1 MISIKITKKFN
12 ALVDLDHAYLKNY
25 HWIVRRIGNTNYAFR
40 KAYGKYF
47 AWNMSWD
54 VIGLPEKGLVVDH
67 IDGDGLNNMRS
78 NLRFLTH
85 RQNCQNRHSKMTSMY
100 PGVKKVG
107 DKFLANIRINGVQTY
122 LGSYDVELDA
132 ANAYKA
138 VNDSLGLPE
147 VIQPFTEEPKVDP
160 NVISRDEYFRMFQL
174 MKQDGLSDE
183 EIEGNLKGVRIAEDE
198 KATINRARSQA
209 GNRGD
214 SLGQEVLSH
223 EPELRSQLL
232 PSRAVNVWA

>member
-1 MISIKITKKFN
+1 MLGKK
-12 ALVDLDHAYLKNY
+12 LLH
-25 HWIVRRIGNTNYAFR
+25 
-40 KAYGKYF
+40 
-47 AWNMSWD
+47 
-54 VIGLPEKGLVVDH
+54 
-67 IDGDGLNNMRS
+67 
-78 NLRFLTH
+78 
-85 RQNCQNRHSKMTSMY
+85 
-100 PGVKKVG
+100 
-107 DKFLANIRINGVQTY
+107 

-198 KATINRARSQA
+198 KTTIN
-209 GNRGD
+209 
-214 SLGQEVLSH
+214 
-223 EPELRSQLL
+223 
-232 PSRAVNVWA
+232 

>member
-54 VIGLPEKGLVVDH
+54 VI
-67 IDGDGLNNMRS
+67 
-78 NLRFLTH
+78 
-85 RQNCQNRHSKMTSMY
+85 
-100 PGVKKVG
+100 
-107 DKFLANIRINGVQTY
+107 
-122 LGSYDVELDA
+122 
-132 ANAYKA
+132 
-138 VNDSLGLPE
+138 GLPE

-198 KATINRARSQA
+198 KATIN
-209 GNRGD
+209 
-214 SLGQEVLSH
+214 
-223 EPELRSQLL
+223 
-232 PSRAVNVWA
+232 